1 MIRSYVIISL
11 VFIISPLGYIH
22 NKRNIMRHLKSIDE
36 FKQVNEQLFGN
47 DTKELTKGFLKI
59 VDPKSVDGDSKD
71 NKGGTGSAPDKT
83 AVSVGDYGKFSEGAS
98 KSSPLA
104 IVFGGIPVGGK
115 QSGEYMYDYFNKTG
129 NKLNLFVAANANVN
143 GKSSYDSVMKKD
155 ITPSKKILYLFSGG
169 YKPGMEL
176 LKSVGADS
184 FDKIYLVD
192 IWMGN
197 ASVSDFYTKLVKE
210 NKGKVEY
217 YYTSFGANNN
227 TARNTISQTV
237 LKSSENS
244 KNNHMDTNNDAVGT
258 LMKYI

>member
-1 MIRSYVIISL
+1 M
-11 VFIISPLGYIH
+11 
-22 NKRNIMRHLKSIDE
+22 KHLKSIDE
-36 FKQVNEQLFGN
+36 FKQVNEQLFGHI
-47 DTKELTKGFLKI
+47 TRELTKTILKN
-59 VDPKSVDGDSKD
+59 DDSKSKD
-71 NKGGTGSAPDKT
+71 DSGGAGGGGTGTGPAPDK
-83 AVSVGDYGKFSEGAS
+83 AAGAVGDYGKFSDGAS

-129 NKLNLFVAANANVN
+129 NKFNLFVASNSNVN
-143 GKSSYDSVMKKD
+143 GKASYDSVIKKD

-176 LKSVGADS
+176 LKSVGADK

-192 IWMGN
+192 IWMGKS
-197 ASVSDFYTKLVKE
+197 SVSDYYTKLAKDNKE
-210 NKGKVEY
+210 KVEY

-237 LKSSENS
+237 TKSAANS
-244 KNNHMDTNNDAVGT
+244 KNDHMDTNNDAVEA
-258 LMKYI
+258 LIKYI

>member
-1 MIRSYVIISL
+1 M
-11 VFIISPLGYIH
+11 
-22 NKRNIMRHLKSIDE
+22 KHLKSIDE

-47 DTKELTKGFLKI
+47 ITRELTKGILKN
-59 VDPKSVDGDSKD
+59 DDSKSKD
-71 NKGGTGSAPDKT
+71 DSGGTGGAGGGTGPAPDK
-83 AVSVGDYGKFSEGAS
+83 AAGVVGDYGKFSDGAS

-129 NKLNLFVAANANVN
+129 NKLNLFVASNSNVN
-143 GKSSYDSVMKKD
+143 GKASYDSVMKKD
-155 ITPSKKILYLFSGG
+155 INPSKKILYLFSGG

-176 LKSVGADS
+176 LKSVGADA

-197 ASVSDFYTKLVKE
+197 ASVSDFYTKLARE

-217 YYTSFGANNN
+217 YYTSFGADNN
-227 TARNTISQTV
+227 TARNSISQAV
-237 LKSSENS
+237 SKSVSNN
-244 KNNHMDTNNDAVGT
+244 KNDHMDTNNDAVEA